1 MKFCPYCGADLLK
14 EDAAFCAECG
24 KQLSAAEEVPS
35 QAHEASSQDF
45 AQSREQKAP
54 RKGSKKRKTPK
65 QKKEKA
71 PGTPLPE
78 IEGEP
83 VDDGYDGY
91 YNDVLPPD
99 LDREKEGLDKEL
111 IKKVSALAIAV
122 ILIIGLCVVMMYVL

>member
-14 EDAAFCAECG
+14 EDAAFCVECG

-35 QAHEASSQDF
+35 PAPNTNSQHS
-45 AQSREQKAP
+45 AQPNEQKAS
-54 RKGSKKRKTPK
+54 KKDSKKRRKPK

-71 PGTPLPE
+71 QEAPLPE

-111 IKKVSALAIAV
+111 IKKISILAVAV
-122 ILIIGLCVVMMYVL
+122 IFIIGLCVVMMYVL

>member
-1 MKFCPYCGADLLK
+1 MKFCPYCSADLLK

-24 KQLSAAEEVPS
+24 KQLSTAEEVPS
-35 QAHEASSQDF
+35 QTHEASSQHSV
-45 AQSREQKAP
+45 QPNEQKAT
-54 RKGSKKRKTPK
+54 RKGSKKRKNPK

-91 YNDVLPPD
+91 YNDVLPQIWTGKK
-99 LDREKEGLDKEL
+99 RAL
-111 IKKVSALAIAV
+111 IRS
-122 ILIIGLCVVMMYVL
+122 